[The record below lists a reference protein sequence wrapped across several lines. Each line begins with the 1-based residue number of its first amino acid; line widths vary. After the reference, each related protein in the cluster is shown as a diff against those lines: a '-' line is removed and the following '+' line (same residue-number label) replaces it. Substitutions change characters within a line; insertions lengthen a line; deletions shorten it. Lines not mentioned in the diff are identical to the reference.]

1 MRIAVIGAGNWGRN
15 LVRNL
20 SDMDVLSHVVEQKA
34 DYLKEISS
42 QFSEVECLDSFD
54 VLLESNIDAVAIA
67 TPAQSH
73 YEIASAFLKAGKDV
87 FIEKPMTLCSK
98 EASELVDIA
107 KLNNSILMVG
117 HMLLYQPAIQF
128 IKTYLEEGHIGQI
141 YHLHQERLKLGRVR
155 SKENVIWSLGVH
167 DIAVLLYLAGS
178 APEEI
183 QCSGHSGVQE
193 QIQDDAYVHMTFQS
207 GTKGHLHSSWI
218 WPENSR
224 CMRIIGSKGMLV
236 YDEMK
241 QTVTLHK
248 KRIGEDLENI
258 DEGEETLFEGS
269 AQPLRLEMEHF
280 VHCIKTRETP
290 ISDGLSGLAVIR
302 VLESLELKNE
312 KNN

>member
-34 DYLKEISS
+34 DHLKEISS

-54 VLLESNIDAVAIA
+54 SLLESNIDAVAIA

-178 APEEI
+178 VPEEI
-183 QCSGHSGVQE
+183 KCSGHSGVQE

-207 GTKGHLHSSWI
+207 GTKAHLHSSWI

-224 CMRIIGSKGMLV
+224 RMRIIGSKGMLV

-241 QTVTLHK
+241 QIVTLHK

-280 VHCIKTRETP
+280 VHCIKIRETP

>member
-20 SDMDVLSHVVEQKA
+20 SDMDVLSHVVEQKS

-54 VLLESNIDAVAIA
+54 SLLESNIDAVAIA

-128 IKTYLEEGHIGQI
+128 IKTYLKEGHIGQI

-178 APEEI
+178 VPEEI
-183 QCSGHSGVQE
+183 LCSGHSGVQE

-207 GTKGHLHSSWI
+207 GTKAHLHSSWI

-269 AQPLRLEMEHF
+269 AQPLRLEMDHF
-280 VHCIKTRETP
+280 VNCIKTRETP
-290 ISDGLSGLAVIR
+290 ISDGLSGVAVIR
-302 VLESLELKNE
+302 VLESLELKD
-312 KNN
+312 